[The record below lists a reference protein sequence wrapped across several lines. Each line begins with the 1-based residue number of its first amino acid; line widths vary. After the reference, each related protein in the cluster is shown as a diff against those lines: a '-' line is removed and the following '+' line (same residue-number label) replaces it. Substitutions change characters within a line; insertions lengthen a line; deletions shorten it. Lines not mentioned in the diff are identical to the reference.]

1 MFACAAAE
9 PGIEEL
15 VVGLGSMFEVEGFSP
30 AIGMGIL
37 LVNELLSLQIS
48 CESVDEKELK
58 EFRGEQ
64 ADSSLYFPAMWRV
77 SVAQQIR

>member
-1 MFACAAAE
+1 VFACAAVE

-15 VVGLGSMFEVEGFSP
+15 VVRLGSMFEVEGFSP

-58 EFRGEQ
+58 EFRG
-64 ADSSLYFPAMWRV
+64 SFYFPAMWRV